1 MIKLTHYA
9 KRYSEAFDKFVN
21 APHFFKRLW
30 QVNSKIKMLQR
41 RQRVTLIKV
50 VRVLLS
56 KMTGD
61 NNQIGQCETDAMYG
75 IIHKELIKLYGKMH
89 GESISEGRWYR
100 AIGHLVDAG
109 YLKSKSALTITG
121 TDECPVIR
129 SIASL
134 KEFTSL
140 FFADI
145 NLEHKKDI
153 RVSRAKGVT
162 SRIAQGR
169 SNVWYGYIVF
179 DRVSKRKF
187 AQAVKSTT
195 PTYTEVPYDFDNDIF
210 GKE

>member
-30 QVNSKIKMLQR
+30 QVNSNIKMLQR
-41 RQRVTLIKV
+41 RQRVTLTKV
-50 VRVLLS
+50 VRVLLC

-61 NNQIGQCETDAMYG
+61 NNQIGRCRPDAMHG
-75 IIHKELIKLYGKMH
+75 IKHTDLIELYDEMH

-109 YLKSKSALTITG
+109 YLKSKSSLTITG
-121 TDECPVIR
+121 TDECPIIR

-134 KEFTSL
+134 KEFTPL

-153 RVSRAKGVT
+153 RVSRAKGVA
-162 SRIAQGR
+162 SRIAAGL

-179 DRVSKRKF
+179 NRVSKRKF